1 MVTTSGSGLDP
12 HISIE
17 GAMIQVERV
26 AKANNISKEKIFEI
40 IKENIEGNIVNV
52 LQLNLAILEY
62 KKAEIK

>member
-1 MVTTSGSGLDP
+1 MVTASGSGLDP

-26 AKANNISKEKIFEI
+26 AKANNISKEKISEI

>member
-1 MVTTSGSGLDP
+1 MVTASGSGLDP

-26 AKANNISKEKIFEI
+26 AKANNISKEKISEI
-40 IKENIEGNIVNV
+40 IKENSEENIVNV